1 MNQIFAGDMVFDF
14 AQQARFNYLPKWAKD
29 ERLFNCE
36 TSVRRRLRK
45 KNQRK
50 KAVAG

>member
-14 AQQARFNYLPKWAKD
+14 AQQARFNDLPKWAKD
-29 ERLFNCE
+29 ERLYNCE

-50 KAVAG
+50 KAVVG